1 MGIYTCKINGMNIP
15 LAIFFAFKYLNEMEF
30 ESVVDS

>member
-15 LAIFFAFKYLNEMEF
+15 LVIFYEFKYLNEMEF